1 MAWPFSGV
9 WEGKSL
15 NDLPEI
21 ISSLCRAINERRQEL
36 DIVSLYSFPNI
47 DFVTATGTEQFPTPE
62 DISGMINGGA
72 DVGELIGQIFDGID
86 DMVSTFHPG
95 DDIDDLWLLAG
106 YDAGVARLP
115 VHITDCWFWDS
126 MRGILDLMTEVTV
139 PEGTSS
145 VFYDLTSSDIYSN
158 FAGALGG
165 RTENVITS
173 LGELGAKKIFSVI
186 NVFYGG
192 STNEWYVNAY
202 TANGNTRTFAGFT
215 GYSSTV
221 VDVVYRLGYGNTFPF
236 DIEAVVT
243 GINGGDYEITLPS
256 GADPADPL
264 EVLEIPGQVLGG
276 SIAIEFLD
284 EDTFTLP
291 NGASV
296 DYDATFRF
304 GSNASLVTFDMSTFL
319 TDQA

>member
-9 WEGKSL
+9 WQGKSL
-15 NDLPEI
+15 NSLPEI

-36 DIVSLYSFPNI
+36 DIVSLTSYPNI
-47 DFVTATGTEQFPTPE
+47 DFVVATGTEQFPTPE
-62 DISGMINGGA
+62 EISGMLNGGG
-72 DVGELIGQIFDGID
+72 DVCELIDQILDGVG
-86 DMVSTFHPG
+86 DMVSAFYPG
-95 DDIDDLWLLAG
+95 DDINDLWASAG

-126 MRGILDLMTEVTV
+126 IRGMLDLMTEFTV

-145 VFYDLTSSDIYSN
+145 GVYDVTRSDIYSN

-165 RTENVITS
+165 RTENVIA
-173 LGELGAKKIFSVI
+173 GVDEVGAAKIFSAI

-192 STNEWYVNAY
+192 STNEWQVNAY
-202 TANGNTRTFAGFT
+202 TANGNTRTFSGFT
-215 GYSSTV
+215 GYSSSV
-221 VDVVYRLGYGNTFPF
+221 VDVVYRLVYGNTFPF
-236 DIEAVVT
+236 DIEAVVS

-256 GADPADPL
+256 GTDPL
-264 EVLEIPGQVLGG
+264 EAIEISGQVLGG
-276 SIAIEFLD
+276 SISIEFLD
-284 EDTFTLP
+284 EDTFTLS

-296 DYDATFRF
+296 DYDANFRF